1 MEGLGYEADVLPTHP
16 TATSHDSGAEV
27 YPLLRMLQVG
37 IGGNDPPEI
46 GLGYYEIGAG
56 VGVGSE
62 GALPF

>member
-1 MEGLGYEADVLPTHP
+1 MGYEADVLPP
-16 TATSHDSGAEV
+16 NPAAAPYNPSAQL
-27 YPLLRMLQVG
+27 YPLLHVLQVG
-37 IGGNDPPEI
+37 IGGDDLPEI